1 MDSIKRKWV
10 GAAMLVGAAGL
21 VGGCS
26 MMHNMMGGD
35 EKMGGSNTQSV
46 ALSGG
51 NEVPAVMTSATGS
64 GTVTVNADHTVSA
77 RITVSGMTPTAAH
90 IHEAAAGA
98 NGPVIVPFT
107 KSGDDTFVA
116 PPGAKLTDAQYDAFK
131 AGRTY
136 VNVHSAKSPSG
147 EIRAQLKGN

>member
-1 MDSIKRKWV
+1 MDALKRKWI
-10 GAAMLVGAAGL
+10 GAAMVAGAAGL
-21 VGGCS
+21 AGGCS

-35 EKMGGSNTQSV
+35 DKMGGGYSQSV
-46 ALSGG
+46 SLTGAH
-51 NEVPAVMTSATGS
+51 EVPPVSTGASGS

-90 IHEAAAGA
+90 IHEAAMGV
-98 NGPVIVPFT
+98 NGPVIVPLT
-107 KSGDDTFVA
+107 KQGDDTFVSA
-116 PPGAKLTDAQYDAFK
+116 AGAKFTDAQYDAFK
-131 AGRTY
+131 AGHTY

>member
-1 MDSIKRKWV
+1 MDSTKRKWV
-10 GAAMLVGAAGL
+10 GAAMLAGAAGL

-35 EKMGGSNTQSV
+35 EKMGGGYAQSV
-46 ALSGG
+46 ALAGG
-51 NEVPAVMTSATGS
+51 NEVPAVMTSASGY
-64 GTVTVNADHTVSA
+64 GTVTVNADHTVTA